1 MSMPERLDQAVACQ
15 RSERRSKTIRQIDL
29 LALIET
35 RPIEIESDETAWCGL
50 HLQKGLT
57 DPETF
62 DTSTSVV
69 LTAAVHLLPEP
80 YFAAFRLLVL
90 DSPRFLENVC
100 CRTAVA
106 RQ

>member
-1 MSMPERLDQAVACQ
+1 MSMPERLDRAVACQ

-69 LTAAVHLLPEP
+69 LTDCRAPSSGAVLCSIQTPGLGLAEI
-80 YFAAFRLLVL
+80 
-90 DSPRFLENVC
+90 S
-100 CRTAVA
+100 
-106 RQ
+106 

>member
-1 MSMPERLDQAVACQ
+1 MSMPERLDRAVACQ

-35 RPIEIESDETAWCGL
+35 RPTEIESDETAWCGL

-69 LTAAVHLLPEP
+69 LIDCSAPSSGVVFCSIKIPGLGLAET
-80 YFAAFRLLVL
+80 
-90 DSPRFLENVC
+90 S
-100 CRTAVA
+100 
-106 RQ
+106 